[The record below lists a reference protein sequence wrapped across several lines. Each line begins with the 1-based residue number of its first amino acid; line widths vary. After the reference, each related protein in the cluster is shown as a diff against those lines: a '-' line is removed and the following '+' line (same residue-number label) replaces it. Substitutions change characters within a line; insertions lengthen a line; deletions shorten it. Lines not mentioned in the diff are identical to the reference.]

1 MFRNAKVGD
10 RVWSFANN
18 WGTIKKIELTSD
30 YPITIKFDNNITMSY
45 TSDGRCNEYNV
56 SPTLFW
62 DEIKFDIPEK
72 PFNLE
77 EELRKLEIKEF
88 ELEEINY
95 SLVWDHTTYD
105 ISYKAIWHYQ
115 IPLIIYFEHESILN
129 FMERIKDKK
138 ITKEEFFKA
147 YKNVFGGK

>member
-1 MFRNAKVGD
+1 MFKDAKVGD

-18 WGTIKKIELTSD
+18 WGTIKKIELASD
-30 YPITIKFDNNITMSY
+30 YPITVKFDNNITMSY
-45 TSDGRCNEYNV
+45 TSDGRYNEYNV

-72 PFNLE
+72 PFDLE
-77 EELRKLEIKEF
+77 EELRKLEVVKF
-88 ELEEINY
+88 QTGKYNY
-95 SLVWDHTTYD
+95 SLYWDNNFEEID
-105 ISYKAIWHYQ
+105 NSFFDNDE
-115 IPLIIYFEHESILN
+115 IPMVVYFTKESTLN
-129 FMERIKDKK
+129 FMENIKGKK